1 MGLILSREKK
11 EEGRVSLQAVSL
23 QVLQEEVM
31 DKKIAV
37 LKGKGRDLSWTLE
50 KLSKVV
56 KAQIA

>member
-1 MGLILSREKK
+1 MGLVLSKEKK

-23 QVLQEEVM
+23 QVLEEEVM
-31 DKKIAV
+31 DKKITKSKV
-37 LKGKGRDLSWTLE
+37 RDLGWTLG